1 MSDKKQTH
9 YFRCIK
15 GVTGF
20 FEKDQ
25 KEGNVLS
32 FKNEVWKVIDA
43 NETEYL
49 MECVEG
55 PNLGWEFG
63 FTLKQMAENFE
74 WIPNYD
80 PNQDY

>member
-1 MSDKKQTH
+1 MSKKKPIH
-9 YFRCIK
+9 HFRCIK
-15 GVTGF
+15 GVAEF

-43 NETEYL
+43 DDTGYQ

-55 PNLGWEFG
+55 PNEGWEFS
-63 FTLKQMAENFE
+63 FTLKQMAECFE